1 MQIGGIRRHGD
12 HGRKGAESG
21 DTQNRLLFDKSTD
34 SWKHGIPPYSSYHNM
49 TATFYAEAQ
58 KFVLVCNSAT
68 VYHIF
73 RFSQAENRRT
83 DIRAAVILKGDAIR
97 RGRISCGRSPELPM

>member
-1 MQIGGIRRHGD
+1 
-12 HGRKGAESG
+12 
-21 DTQNRLLFDKSTD
+21 
-34 SWKHGIPPYSSYHNM
+34 M

-97 RGRISCGRSPELPM
+97 RGRIFTVDHRNCQCEIVQNHGSLLIICHSGQGFGAQYF